1 MNDRIDFRGIAQAA
15 LADVHGV
22 LAEWL
27 PGGRMH
33 GAEYV
38 ATNPTRGDERPG
50 SFSINTHT
58 GAWSDFASGDKGGD
72 LVALVAYLERCDQA
86 DAARVLGP
94 RYGIE
99 VPPKRG
105 DGEAARPRRERP
117 AVPKPQAGR
126 AGPLICKAVPVPAD
140 APVPPEV
147 HARWGQASASWT
159 YRDAVGQTLLYVRRF
174 DPAGGERKQILPL
187 SWGTYPDRHGVMHT
201 GWHWKSLPAPRPL
214 YGLDR
219 LAARPEAPVLVCEGE
234 KTADAAGRL
243 LPDWVC
249 VTSMGGAKAPDKSDW
264 SALAGRQVVIW
275 PDADEPGAS
284 YAQQVRA
291 LATKYGFAWPGL
303 VSVDALARWRGGA
316 LPEGWDAADALAEG
330 MDAATAAELAEVARS
345 VAISEAAS
353 RSPAGSGGG
362 GARKRAQ
369 KPPRPGPGDE
379 EVPER
384 WGAEVERDPSTGM
397 PWPDLDAGSE
407 FQLDAGG
414 VYAFSSERWHPIC
427 LRPVWVHAL
436 TEGLPG
442 EDGIVIRYFDRRWR
456 LRQHAIPGEM
466 FYAQSG
472 LFAQLLANQ
481 GLFVVPGKE
490 KWVARYLTN
499 QAAACTKF
507 ILSTS
512 RLGWYSVPGGG
523 QVFVLPRYIIG
534 DSELEIVYQSDIPA
548 SYADTLRGQGELQEW
563 VERVAGPARGNPLIM
578 FAVMAA
584 LAGPLMKLCNEAC
597 GGFHFHGTTSRGK
610 TTLSQ
615 AATSVWGSGAD
626 PAEDSMASSIRTWD
640 TTANAIE
647 GISELHSNQVL
658 VLDEIGRSEI
668 PNLGGAIY
676 KLGSGVGKER
686 ATMSGGLRPPRRWR
700 TMIISNGERSLAQI
714 VKAKSGQDPAGGVL
728 VRIVSVPIDG
738 EGGESVVVVDAHGE
752 DPKDYVEALKRAASE
767 CYGTAGPTMAA
778 YLVAEMRAR
787 GASVV
792 GGHLREELAK
802 IEAWLVGQL
811 AVDPGGELPAE
822 GRRVLRRFALVAL
835 AGARAG
841 QTRGMAGILP
851 WPVSECAAAVLDV
864 ARRWLRSVGDRRSEI
879 DRAIAYLR
887 DAIVSQ
893 AARFCSPAVQ
903 PARPD
908 VLGLLLPDYWC
919 LTDAALDELCGSYDP
934 RTVTAWLREQ
944 GLLWVDGKHLKRKA
958 PRSKLF
964 GDMRPRLWWVQRTLL
979 GERADGISTEDEEA
993 GTVDLGAEV

>member
-1 MNDRIDFRGIAQAA
+1 M
-15 LADVHGV
+15 
-22 LAEWL
+22 
-27 PGGRMH
+27 
-33 GAEYV
+33 
-38 ATNPTRGDERPG
+38 
-50 SFSINTHT
+50 
-58 GAWSDFASGDKGGD
+58 
-72 LVALVAYLERCDQA
+72 
-86 DAARVLGP
+86 
-94 RYGIE
+94 
-99 VPPKRG
+99 
-105 DGEAARPRRERP
+105 
-117 AVPKPQAGR
+117 
-126 AGPLICKAVPVPAD
+126 
-140 APVPPEV
+140 
-147 HARWGQASASWT
+147 
-159 YRDAVGQTLLYVRRF
+159 
-174 DPAGGERKQILPL
+174 
-187 SWGTYPDRHGVMHT
+187 
-201 GWHWKSLPAPRPL
+201 
-214 YGLDR
+214 
-219 LAARPEAPVLVCEGE
+219 
-234 KTADAAGRL
+234 
-243 LPDWVC
+243 
-249 VTSMGGAKAPDKSDW
+249 
-264 SALAGRQVVIW
+264 
-275 PDADEPGAS
+275 
-284 YAQQVRA
+284 
-291 LATKYGFAWPGL
+291 
-303 VSVDALARWRGGA
+303 DALAS
-316 LPEGWDAADALAEG
+316 LL
-330 MDAATAAELAEVARS
+330 
-345 VAISEAAS
+345 
-353 RSPAGSGGG
+353 
-362 GARKRAQ
+362 
-369 KPPRPGPGDE
+369 
-379 EVPER
+379 
-384 WGAEVERDPSTGM
+384 
-397 PWPDLDAGSE
+397 
-407 FQLDAGG
+407 
-414 VYAFSSERWHPIC
+414 
-427 LRPVWVHAL
+427 
-436 TEGLPG
+436 
-442 EDGIVIRYFDRRWR
+442 IR
-456 LRQHAIPGEM
+456 
-466 FYAQSG
+466 
-472 LFAQLLANQ
+472 
-481 GLFVVPGKE
+481 
-490 KWVARYLTN
+490 
-499 QAAACTKF
+499 AAACAKF

-578 FAVMAA
+578 FGIMAA

-610 TTLSQ
+610 TTQAQ
-615 AATSVWGSGAD
+615 AAASVWGSGAD

-668 PNLGGAIY
+668 QNLGGAIY

-738 EGGESVVVVDAHGE
+738 EGGDSQVVVDAHGE
-752 DPKDYVEALKRAASE
+752 DPKDYVEALKRSASE

-778 YLVAEMRAR
+778 YLVAEMRTR
-787 GASVV
+787 GASVM

-893 AARFCSPAVQ
+893 AARFCMPGVQ

-908 VLGLLLPDYWC
+908 VLGLLLPEYWC
-919 LTDAALDELCGSYDP
+919 LTDAALEELCGSYDP
-934 RTVTAWLREQ
+934 RTVTAWLRSA
-944 GLLWVDGKHLKRKA
+944 GLLWADGKHLKRKA

-964 GDMRPRLWWVQRTLL
+964 GDHRPRLWWIQRTLL
-979 GERADGISTEDEEA
+979 GERANGISDEDEEA
-993 GTVDLGAEV
+993 QTVELADEL